1 LIQETDRHLGVWG
14 GRVILVDDN
23 GVRATMTAAWLK
35 QMGWDVAVL
44 TMDQSGGEL
53 ETGPYKPR
61 VLGLGDTDGTFITP
75 AALND
80 RINEGKALVID
91 LDMSKKYYDGHIPG
105 AWFML
110 RSRLAEDI
118 TKLPK
123 AELYVLTSR
132 DSELAQLSIYQTE
145 KITGTDAAY
154 VQGGTNAWKAAG
166 LPLEQGATNMAS
178 EAADIRLKAR
188 EQNQDMEEAMR
199 EYLAWEIELVNQM
212 ATDDD
217 QRFQVVS

>member
-91 LDMSKKYYDGHIPG
+91 LDMSKNYYDGHIPG

-217 QRFQVVS
+217 QRFQVVT